1 MMTEER
7 FHEDES
13 RGHARMDYAEAR
25 KKSHE
30 MQQRIEWLLE
40 LQEHPEQLTDEQF
53 LDEPSGKAERQQIL
67 ADDEMRQLVKQLGF
81 AKRAFKHDAL
91 KNDIPDVDAE
101 WEKFAVSHADELTNA
116 ARAEGKLACTMPC
129 KEEEDESQLD
139 ALDEDEHKSR
149 FVIRLAT
156 HKILGRAK
164 RQSRAAASF
173 IGVLLASGI
182 AFAAIQV
189 VRNINT
195 PKPQLPTT
203 EQTTIEP
210 VTSLSAD
217 TVKADTI
224 PIEPYIFDNVPL
236 DSMLTAIA
244 AAYGVGVEFE
254 NDAARGLRFHFV
266 WKREDSLDRVV
277 EKLNTFEAVNIGMEG
292 KTLVV
297 R

>member
-40 LQEHPEQLTDEQF
+40 LQDHPEQLTDEQ
-53 LDEPSGKAERQQIL
+53 LQQIL
-67 ADDEMRQLVKQLGF
+67 AEDEMRHLVQQLGF

-91 KNDIPDVDAE
+91 KNDTPDVEGE
-101 WEKFAVSHADELTNA
+101 WEKFAANHSEELTNA

-129 KEEEDESQLD
+129 KEEEDESQLEI
-139 ALDEDEHKSR
+139 LDEGEYKP
-149 FVIRLAT
+149 RLRAYLAPR
-156 HKILGRAK
+156 KI
-164 RQSRAAASF
+164 AASF

-189 VRNINT
+189 VRNIST

-203 EQTTIEP
+203 EQTTDIDP
-210 VTSLSAD
+210 VTFLPAD
-217 TVKADTI
+217 TVQADTI
-224 PIEPYIFDNVPL
+224 SVEPYIFNNVPL

-244 AAYGVGVEFE
+244 TAHGVGVEFE
-254 NDAARGLRFHFV
+254 NEAVRQLRFHFV
-266 WKREDSLDRVV
+266 WKREDSLSRVV
-277 EKLNTFEAVNIGMEG
+277 EKLNTFETVNIGMED

>member
-101 WEKFAVSHADELTNA
+101 WEKFAASHADELTNA

>member
-30 MQQRIEWLLE
+30 MQKRIEWLLE
-40 LQEHPEQLTDEQF
+40 LQDHPEQLTDEQ
-53 LDEPSGKAERQQIL
+53 LQQIL

-91 KNDIPDVDAE
+91 KNDIPDVEGE
-101 WEKFAVSHADELTNA
+101 WEKFAATHAEELTNA

-129 KEEEDESQLD
+129 KEEEDESQLEI
-139 ALDEDEHKSR
+139 LDEGEYKPR
-149 FVIRLAT
+149 FRAYLAPR
-156 HKILGRAK
+156 KI
-164 RQSRAAASF
+164 AASF

-189 VRNINT
+189 VRNIST
-195 PKPQLPTT
+195 PKPQQPTT
-203 EQTTIEP
+203 EQTTDIDP
-210 VTSLSAD
+210 VTFLPAD
-217 TVKADTI
+217 TVQADTI
-224 PIEPYIFDNVPL
+224 PVDPYIFNNVPL

-244 AAYGVGVEFE
+244 SAHGVGVEFE
-254 NDAARGLRFHFV
+254 NEAVRHLRFHFV
-266 WKREDSLDRVV
+266 WKREDRLSRVV
-277 EKLNTFEAVNIGMEG
+277 EKLNTFETVNIGMED

-297 R
+297 K

>member
-40 LQEHPEQLTDEQF
+40 LQDHPEQLTDEQ
-53 LDEPSGKAERQQIL
+53 LQQIL
-67 ADDEMRQLVKQLGF
+67 ADDEMRHLVQQLGF

-91 KNDIPDVDAE
+91 KNDTPDVEGE
-101 WEKFAVSHADELTNA
+101 WEKFAASHSEELTNA

-139 ALDEDEHKSR
+139 ILDEGEYKP
-149 FVIRLAT
+149 RLRAYLAPR
-156 HKILGRAK
+156 KI
-164 RQSRAAASF
+164 AASF

-189 VRNINT
+189 VRNIST
-195 PKPQLPTT
+195 PKPQQPTT
-203 EQTTIEP
+203 EQTTDIDP
-210 VTSLSAD
+210 VTFLPAD
-217 TVKADTI
+217 TVQADTI
-224 PIEPYIFDNVPL
+224 SVEPYIFNNVPL

-244 AAYGVGVEFE
+244 TAHGVGVEFE
-254 NDAARGLRFHFV
+254 NEAARHLRFHFV
-266 WKREDSLDRVV
+266 WKREDSLSRVV
-277 EKLNTFEAVNIGMEG
+277 EKLNTFETVNIVEED
-292 KTLVV
+292 KKLVV

>member
-40 LQEHPEQLTDEQF
+40 LQDHPEQLTDEQ
-53 LDEPSGKAERQQIL
+53 LQQIL
-67 ADDEMRQLVKQLGF
+67 ADDEMCQLVKQLGF

-91 KNDIPDVDAE
+91 KNDTPDVEGE
-101 WEKFAVSHADELTNA
+101 WEKFAASHSEELTNA

-129 KEEEDESQLD
+129 KEEEDESQLEI
-139 ALDEDEHKSR
+139 LDEGAYKP
-149 FVIRLAT
+149 RLRA
-156 HKILGRAK
+156 HLAPLKI
-164 RQSRAAASF
+164 AASF

-189 VRNINT
+189 VRNIST
-195 PKPQLPTT
+195 PKPQQPTT
-203 EQTTIEP
+203 EQTTDIDP
-210 VTSLSAD
+210 VTSLPAD
-217 TVKADTI
+217 TVQADTI
-224 PIEPYIFDNVPL
+224 SVEPYIFNNVPL

-244 AAYGVGVEFE
+244 TAHGVGVEFE
-254 NDAARGLRFHFV
+254 NEAARHLRFHFV
-266 WKREDSLDRVV
+266 WKREDSLSRVV
-277 EKLNTFEAVNIGMEG
+277 EKLNTFEAVNIVEEDKM
-292 KTLVV
+292 LVV
-297 R
+297 K

>member
-40 LQEHPEQLTDEQF
+40 LQDHPEQLTDEQ
-53 LDEPSGKAERQQIL
+53 LQQIL

-91 KNDIPDVDAE
+91 KNDTPDVEGE
-101 WEKFAVSHADELTNA
+101 WEKFAASHSEEL
-116 ARAEGKLACTMPC
+116 EI
-129 KEEEDESQLD
+129 
-139 ALDEDEHKSR
+139 LDEGEYKP
-149 FVIRLAT
+149 RLRAYLAPR
-156 HKILGRAK
+156 KI
-164 RQSRAAASF
+164 AASF

-189 VRNINT
+189 VRNIST
-195 PKPQLPTT
+195 PKPQQPTT
-203 EQTTIEP
+203 EQMTDIDP
-210 VTSLSAD
+210 VTSLPAD

-224 PIEPYIFDNVPL
+224 SVKPYIFNNVPL

-244 AAYGVGVEFE
+244 TAHGVGVEFE
-254 NDAARGLRFHFV
+254 NEAVRHLRFHFV
-266 WKREDSLDRVV
+266 WKREDSLSRVV
-277 EKLNTFEAVNIGMEG
+277 EKLNTFEAVNIGMED

-297 R
+297 K

>member
-40 LQEHPEQLTDEQF
+40 LQDHPEQLTDEQ
-53 LDEPSGKAERQQIL
+53 LQQIL
-67 ADDEMRQLVKQLGF
+67 ADDEMRKLVKQLGF
-81 AKRAFKHDAL
+81 AKRALKHDEL
-91 KNDIPDVDAE
+91 NNDTPDVEGE
-101 WEKFAVSHADELTNA
+101 WEKFAASHSEELTNA

-129 KEEEDESQLD
+129 KEEEDESQLEI
-139 ALDEDEHKSR
+139 LDEGEYKP
-149 FVIRLAT
+149 RLRAYLAPR
-156 HKILGRAK
+156 KI
-164 RQSRAAASF
+164 AASF

-189 VRNINT
+189 VRNIST
-195 PKPQLPTT
+195 PKPQQPTT
-203 EQTTIEP
+203 EQTTDIDP
-210 VTSLSAD
+210 VTFLPAD
-217 TVKADTI
+217 TVQADTI
-224 PIEPYIFDNVPL
+224 SVEPYIFNNVPL

-244 AAYGVGVEFE
+244 TAHGVGVEFE
-254 NDAARGLRFHFV
+254 NEAVRQLRFHFV
-266 WKREDSLDRVV
+266 WKREDSLSRVV
-277 EKLNTFEAVNIGMEG
+277 EKLNTFEAVNIGMED

-297 R
+297 K

>member
-40 LQEHPEQLTDEQF
+40 LQDHPEQLTDEQ
-53 LDEPSGKAERQQIL
+53 LQQIL
-67 ADDEMRQLVKQLGF
+67 ADGEMRQLVKQLGF
-81 AKRAFKHDAL
+81 AKRALKHDEL
-91 KNDIPDVDAE
+91 NNDTPDVDAE
-101 WEKFAVSHADELTNA
+101 WEKFAASHSEEMTNA

-129 KEEEDESQLD
+129 KEEEDESQLEI
-139 ALDEDEHKSR
+139 LDEREYKP
-149 FVIRLAT
+149 RLRAYLAPR
-156 HKILGRAK
+156 KI
-164 RQSRAAASF
+164 AASF

-189 VRNINT
+189 VRNIST
-195 PKPQLPTT
+195 PKPQQPTT
-203 EQTTIEP
+203 EQTTDIDP
-210 VTSLSAD
+210 VTFLPAD
-217 TVKADTI
+217 TVQADTI
-224 PIEPYIFDNVPL
+224 SVEPYIFNNVPL

-244 AAYGVGVEFE
+244 TAHGVGVKFE
-254 NDAARGLRFHFV
+254 NEAARHLRFHFL
-266 WKREDSLDRVV
+266 WKREDSLSRVV
-277 EKLNTFEAVNIGMEG
+277 EKLNTFEAVNIVEED